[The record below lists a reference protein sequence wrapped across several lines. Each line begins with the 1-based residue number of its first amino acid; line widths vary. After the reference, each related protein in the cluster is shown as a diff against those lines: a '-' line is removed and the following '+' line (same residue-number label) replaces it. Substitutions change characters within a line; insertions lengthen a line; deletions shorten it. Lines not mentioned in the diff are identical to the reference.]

1 MSDKK
6 KTSSSW
12 SLLVDYGPLLTFF
25 AAYKLA
31 GSGLQGAIV
40 GTIAFMIAIVV
51 ALIIGLTVL
60 KRVPPMVWLS
70 AVLILGFGGVTL
82 YFRDPRYIEM
92 KPTAIYVL
100 FAVTLFV
107 GLFRGKPLL
116 RWLFGPA
123 FPGLSEA
130 GWLKL
135 SRNWAIFFSALAVA
149 NEIMRANLPFD
160 TWLTLKVWG
169 VSVASFLFA
178 ISNVPML
185 LRHGLDPDAKA
196 EVAKEAPVE

>member
-6 KTSSSW
+6 KQSSSW
-12 SLLVDYGPLLTFF
+12 TLVVDYGPLLTFF
-25 AAYKLA
+25 AVYKLA
-31 GSGLQGAIV
+31 GSALQGALV

-51 ALIIGLTVL
+51 AVIIGLTVL

-70 AVLILGFGGVTL
+70 AILILGFGGVTL
-82 YFRDPRYIEM
+82 YFRDPKYIEM
-92 KPTAIYVL
+92 KPTAIYLL
-100 FAVTLFV
+100 FAVTLFI
-107 GLFRGKPLL
+107 GLLRGKPLL

-123 FPGLSEA
+123 FPGLTEK

-135 SRNWAIFFSALAVA
+135 SRNWALFFSVLAIA
-149 NEIMRANLPFD
+149 NEIMRATLPFD